1 MDAFVLESWHWWALG
16 LISVVIEGMLVT
28 GWFASLAVAALIVGF
43 LLSLHPAFGWH
54 VQVGACA
61 LLTIIFHFVGG
72 KLFFRKKEAEAGPT
86 LHEKVRDIMGRDF
99 ELQMPILNN
108 YSELEINGT
117 TWQLKG
123 RDQKE
128 GTRVR
133 VIGLDGDVLVVAP
146 VIAQVQDPSLK

>member
-16 LISVVIEGMLVT
+16 LIFVVIEGMLVT
-28 GWFASLAVAALIVGF
+28 GWFAALAMAALIVGF
-43 LLSLHPAFGWH
+43 LLSLHPTFGWP
-54 VQVGACA
+54 VQVAACA
-61 LLTIIFHFVGG
+61 LLTFIFHFVVR
-72 KLFFRKKEAEAGPT
+72 KLFFNMKTETGPT
-86 LHEKVRDIMGRDF
+86 VNEKVREIMGRDF

-146 VIAQVQDPSLK
+146 VIAQVQDASLK